1 MFFLGDLGIVHC
13 INIDEKL
20 ESYGGLLDQYAT
32 SCELVNR
39 PQNLLTIIEKNLRL
53 LEIEPKKHTEKKGY
67 HHENTIDE
75 TLDKVE
81 TELSLIEAKTTSFIE
96 PLATYSKI
104 IRKIDLLL
112 TSWKIN
118 RKKFAVNGENYLK
131 ESPEDIL
138 NSAEKRLSEIE
149 FRMKE
154 IEVVSLRAPKI
165 LIEINKLVKKLKIK
179 SSDFPTNGI
188 KYSID
193 EKFLDFIEL
202 TLKNFEEKSQSKLSK
217 FYNSKQLIK
226 IKLTVEKI
234 LEKIPQERK
243 NLVKQILKL
252 RKFAELESQSIKKSP
267 EYVLIQSKLLSL
279 QNLLEEVEEIK
290 KIESHLG
297 SIASAVY
304 LEAWVPNKDLKKVM
318 DGIKELT
325 KGNCIIKDELPEPE
339 DTVPTIIKPV
349 PRLFEAF
356 KSLTFSFGY
365 PKSDEINPVFIVALT
380 FPFLFGIMFA
390 DVGQGLLLFV
400 AGLVL
405 SYFRRITNTEEVG
418 DIIRYLLMGSGLI
431 ILCGI
436 SSMIFGFFFGNFFGP
451 TGILHPTSLATIGP
465 FEIGGFDP
473 IFDPVKMLRL
483 SIFIG
488 VGVLS
493 LSLILRII
501 NKIRNNQSIQTLVS
515 VCWLWLLLGGFAM
528 WVYWGGIS
536 NLAKWFG
543 EGLFMFLAL
552 VILPLMIM
560 TIASSLIKGVME
572 GIQFSI
578 STLIESLD
586 HTISFG
592 RLAAL
597 ALTHGALNYMFLI
610 LGGAPHSFTWVTI
623 LMITVGTILALTI
636 EALIIFVHTLRLH
649 WVEWLPGFYSGKG
662 IPFKP
667 IKFNNKSMEYY
678 EYGS

>member
-1 MFFLGDLGIVHC
+1 M
-13 INIDEKL
+13 
-20 ESYGGLLDQYAT
+20 LL
-32 SCELVNR
+32 V
-39 PQNLLTIIEKNLRL
+39 
-53 LEIEPKKHTEKKGY
+53 
-67 HHENTIDE
+67 
-75 TLDKVE
+75 
-81 TELSLIEAKTTSFIE
+81 
-96 PLATYSKI
+96 
-104 IRKIDLLL
+104 
-112 TSWKIN
+112 SWKIN
-118 RKKFAVNGENYLK
+118 RKKFPINGENYLK
-131 ESPEDIL
+131 ESSEQIL
-138 NSAEKRLSEIE
+138 HTAEKKLSEIE

-154 IEVVSLRAPKI
+154 IDIISSRGSKI
-165 LIEINKLVKKLKIK
+165 LTEINKLIKKFKIK
-179 SSDFPTNGI
+179 STDFPTNGI

-202 TLKNFEEKSQSKLSK
+202 TLKNFEEKSQLQLSK
-217 FYNSKQLIK
+217 YYNSKQLITIK
-226 IKLTVEKI
+226 ITVEKI
-234 LEKIPQERK
+234 LEKIPQERT
-243 NLVKQILKL
+243 NLIKQTLKL
-252 RKFAELESQSIKKSP
+252 RKFAELQRQSIKKSP
-267 EYVLIQSKLLSL
+267 EYMDIQSKLLSL
-279 QNLLEEVEEIK
+279 RTLVEEVEEIK
-290 KIESHLG
+290 KIEGHLG

-304 LEAWVPNKDLKKVM
+304 MEAWVPNTDLKRVI

-325 KGNCIIKDELPEPE
+325 NGNCIIKEELPEPE

-365 PKSDEINPVFIVALT
+365 PKPDEINPVFIVAVT

-390 DVGQGLLLFV
+390 DVGQGMLLFI

-405 SYFRRITNTEEVG
+405 SYFRRRTNTEEVG
-418 DIIRYLLMGSGLI
+418 DIIRYLLEGSGLI

-451 TGILHPTSLATIGP
+451 TGIIHPTSLAAIGP

-501 NKIRNNQSIQTLVS
+501 NNIRKNQSLQTLVS
-515 VCWLWLLLGGFAM
+515 VCWLWLLIGGFTM

-536 NLAKWFG
+536 NLTIWFG

-552 VILPLMIM
+552 VVSPLIIM
-560 TIASSLIKGVME
+560 TIASSILKGVME

-578 STLIESLD
+578 ETLIESLD

-610 LGGAPHSFTWVTI
+610 LGGAPNSFTWITVV
-623 LMITVGTILALTI
+623 MIMVGTILALTI

-649 WVEWLPGFYSGKG
+649 WVEWLPEFYSGKG

-667 IKFNNKSMEYY
+667 IKLNNKSKEYY